1 MEMLQLN
8 DLLPEE
14 QWEEYW
20 TILGDQ
26 HEELPDDKEYVIFEH
41 YCTNPRC
48 DCKTLVADIQEIGP
62 NGRATKSPAAII
74 DYDWSSEKTA
84 CVPRFNDKSPKTK
97 TAINLLAVY
106 KKHVHNT
113 EYLDKIKKEYARVKV
128 LASQK
133 QTKKAE
139 QAKRNVGRNDP
150 CHCGSNKK
158 YKKCCLATDLSQVV

>member
-8 DLLPEE
+8 DLLPKE

-26 HEELPDDKEYVIFEH
+26 HEELPDDKDYVIFEH
-41 YCTNPRC
+41 YCTNPAC
-48 DCKTLVADIQEIGP
+48 DCKTLLADIQEIGVD
-62 NGRATKSPAAII
+62 GRAIKKSAVII
-74 DYDWSSEKTA
+74 DYNWSSKQTA
-84 CVPRFNDKSPKTK
+84 CVPTFNDKSPKTK

-113 EYLDKIKKEYARVKV
+113 EYLDKIKSEYARMKV
-128 LASQK
+128 LALKK
-133 QTKKAE
+133 QTEKTAYSKK
-139 QAKRNVGRNDP
+139 NIGRNDP

-158 YKKCCLATDLSQVV
+158 YKKCCLTT